1 MAAKVARAEGASA
14 AGIGLIALGDECAL
28 EDLEE
33 SCGHSPGKRTAFRYA
48 PRPMPRTDSDSG
60 ETTPASEPSSAEQAS
75 GSDQATPVRLEGR
88 AKYVATPLLVLWC
101 TAPGILGFVALGF
114 IASLND
120 WIRGFGPQ
128 ALLVYVLLF
137 ACCSG
142 LGILPTYA
150 MSLIGGWIFGMQQG
164 IAGALVGFVGGA
176 MIGYLVSTLAAGDG
190 YRRWLDG
197 KPKAKAIREAFI
209 EQGFWRSLLVVT
221 LLRFPP
227 NSPFALMNLA
237 MTAAGARF
245 FPFAIGTAI
254 GMAPRTIVAVTLAAG
269 AAAAGEK
276 NFTSLFAKRPVETI
290 IGVVV
295 FLVVLGIL
303 SQIGKRALAKA
314 GLLASAQA

>member
-1 MAAKVARAEGASA
+1 VRA
-14 AGIGLIALGDECAL
+14 L
-28 EDLEE
+28 
-33 SCGHSPGKRTAFRYA
+33 PGKRTAFRYA

-60 ETTPASEPSSAEQAS
+60 ETTPACEPSSAI
-75 GSDQATPVRLEGR
+75 DQATPVRLEGR

-128 ALLVYVLLF
+128 ALLVYILLF

-150 MSLIGGWIFGMQQG
+150 MSLIGGWIFGVQQG
-164 IAGALVGFVGGA
+164 VAGALLGFIGGA

-197 KPKAKAIREAFI
+197 KPKAKAIREAFV

-245 FPFAIGTAI
+245 IPYAIGTAI

-276 NFTSLFAKRPVETI
+276 NFTALFAKRPVETI
-290 IGVVV
+290 IGIVV

-314 GLLASAQA
+314 GLGGSVAAEG